1 MSEKYSI
8 RYLSTAEKDIEDIF
22 NYICQDNPSA
32 AQDLLEKFDEK
43 IYKLASHPF
52 LGKIPNDI
60 RLKRLGYRIL
70 TIDNYLVFYVVKTTT
85 IQIRRI
91 IHGARRYRFLVK

>member
-1 MSEKYSI
+1 MNKKYSI

-22 NYICQDNPSA
+22 EYIYQDNPSA
-32 AQDLLEKFDEK
+32 ANNILDKFDNT
-43 IYKLASHPF
+43 ISKLASHPL
-52 LGKIPNDI
+52 LGIVPNDT

-70 TIDNYLVFYVVKTTT
+70 IIDNYLVFYVVKITT

-91 IHGARRYRFLVK
+91 IHGARQYKFLVK